1 MAEMTVELVA
11 VERRIWSGKASFVFA
26 RTTVGEIGVLPGHE
40 PTLAQLEE
48 AGIVRID
55 GTDGSSTTA
64 AVHGGFLHITPE
76 GVTVLAESAELSD
89 GDRRVAGPGRAGPG
103 RHLGA
108 GGRGRG
114 GPGRGPAQSRRR
126 GRVASAEERLGD
138 GGGDRR

>member
-1 MAEMTVELVA
+1 MTVELVA
-11 VERRIWSGKASFVFA
+11 VERRLWSGKATFVFA

-76 GVTVLAESAELSD
+76 GVTVLAESAELSEEIDVSRARAALDRADTSEPD
-89 GDRRVAGPGRAGPG
+89 GAVAAARAEA
-103 RHLGA
+103 RLKAAGA
-108 GGRGRG
+108 
-114 GPGRGPAQSRRR
+114 A
-126 GRVASAEERLGD
+126 D
-138 GGGDRR
+138 

>member
-1 MAEMTVELVA
+1 MTVELVS
-11 VERRIWSGKASFVFA
+11 VERELWSGKASFVFA

-89 GDRRVAGPGRAGPG
+89 DIDVSRAREALNRADTSEPEGAAAAARAEARLKAAGA
-103 RHLGA
+103 
-108 GGRGRG
+108 
-114 GPGRGPAQSRRR
+114 
-126 GRVASAEERLGD
+126 AE
-138 GGGDRR
+138 